1 MALQRMNEHTKKK
14 KPSDWIYRLSSSC
27 DWFLHV
33 SRTYPYYTAVALSGL
48 YDRLF
53 FASGFHGHTKKIYI
67 SLLDGGI
74 KQATNPPG

>member
-33 SRTYPYYTAVALSGL
+33 SRTYPFTA
-48 YDRLF
+48 
-53 FASGFHGHTKKIYI
+53 ASWCLRVSRWLDAKNSVVE
-67 SLLDGGI
+67 SLTTLLRSE
-74 KQATNPPG
+74 KHKVEAP